1 MRRSQLVLLSCALAS
16 ASVACTS
23 ASDPGIV
30 NDEDPLT
37 AENGLS
43 SNGLSSNGLSSNGL
57 SSNALSSNALSSNA
71 LSSNALV
78 MQALQDQSAT
88 GDLTRMFFRYLISCA
103 LPANHSVTY
112 TWTDSTGMKHTEI
125 DPGGLG
131 LAPGWETKPATQTDK
146 EVISACLGARTN
158 SKGIPVPLSL
168 RGKNIAGLSVSASE
182 RSSYTYGEGA
192 FWGNLFNGSSPYLY
206 SCSRVAFNY
215 GAPTSQYLSQGR
227 TCTTAGCG
235 IITPV
240 GPCYVS
246 DAAVLGGQACFDR
259 DGAKDWVSECNSQKN
274 PLAAKTDNA
283 LTTWLLP

>member
-1 MRRSQLVLLSCALAS
+1 MRRAPLLFLSCALAS
-16 ASVACTS
+16 ASLACTD
-23 ASDPGIV
+23 ASEPGIV

-37 AENGLS
+37 SSNGLS

-71 LSSNALV
+71 LV
-78 MQALQDQSAT
+78 MQALQDKTAT

-103 LPANHSVTY
+103 LAPNHSVTY
-112 TWTDSTGMKHTEI
+112 TWTDSTGMKHTETN
-125 DPGGLG
+125 PGGLG
-131 LAPGWETKPATQTDK
+131 LAPNWETAPSTQTDK

-168 RGKNIAGLSVSASE
+168 RGKSISGLSVTSAE

-192 FWGNLFNGSSPYLY
+192 FWGNIFGSSPYLY
-206 SCSRVAFNY
+206 SCSRVAFSY
-215 GAPTSQYLSQGR
+215 GASTSQYLSQGR

-240 GPCYVS
+240 GPCYTS
-246 DAAVLGGQACFDR
+246 DAAILGGQACFDR

-283 LTTWLLP
+283 LTTWLMP